1 MLKHFL
7 NPPNWFTSASIF
19 CGFYAMLLAT
29 GAGDNPSVYY
39 KAGLMIVFAG
49 VFDMLDGGVARITG
63 RGSEFGIQL
72 DSLADVLSF
81 GVAPALLVYSW
92 GLAPL
97 GGLGM
102 AAAFFFVLCAAFRL
116 ARFNCETDGTKTLMS
131 SGLTTTMAGGTLAAM
146 VMTHVAMGKMAVAHP
161 VNVLWLTLTVSLL
174 MVSNV
179 PFPGLKSLR
188 LSRIGIASLAMAI
201 GTATALAVIHRNIA
215 YWFFTIGAIHM
226 ISGPVVA
233 LWGVRRR
240 RRVAS
245 HGLTIEIDED
255 DEFTGDFDGD

>member
-29 GAGDNPSVYY
+29 GAGDNPAVYY
-39 KAGLMIVFAG
+39 KAGLMIIFAG

-63 RGSEFGIQL
+63 RGSEFGMQL

-116 ARFNCETDGTKTLMS
+116 ARFNCDTDGTKTLMS
-131 SGLTTTMAGGTLAAM
+131 AGMTTTMAGGTLASM
-146 VMTHVAMGKMAVAHP
+146 VMVHAAMGHMVVAHP
-161 VNVLWLTLTVSLL
+161 VNVLWFTLTASVL

-201 GTATALAVIHRNIA
+201 GTATTLALLNRNIA
-215 YWFFTIGAIHM
+215 FWFFTIAVVHM
-226 ISGPVVA
+226 VSGPVVA
-233 LWGVRRR
+233 AWSIRRR

-245 HGLTIEIDED
+245 HGFEFDIDESD
-255 DEFTGDFDGD
+255 DFSNEV